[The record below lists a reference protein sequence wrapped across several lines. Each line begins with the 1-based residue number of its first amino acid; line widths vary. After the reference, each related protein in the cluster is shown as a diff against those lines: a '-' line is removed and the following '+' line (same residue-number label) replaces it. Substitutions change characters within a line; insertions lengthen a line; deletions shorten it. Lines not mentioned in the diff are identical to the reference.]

1 MPNKTILIRP
11 GAKTRFRS
19 FSVKT
24 LPTLDPRTGGSV
36 VAVKTGHLFIRR
48 SNPFEVQ
55 IKQSRGSLFNFQQRG
70 SFFKLTERAATFD
83 LMTLNLVARFAI

>member
-55 IKQSRGSLFNFQQRG
+55 IK
-70 SFFKLTERAATFD
+70 
-83 LMTLNLVARFAI
+83 